1 MLGRDMCSLAINPFF
16 FSFLPLM
23 DSLSS
28 DVANEARDTITEVF
42 RNSSAARRASSSA
55 ISPGSASATSPL
67 SVTANVS
74 DTSEDNFIILN
85 FYQLYFPDFDNT
97 NYCTTK
103 L

>member
-1 MLGRDMCSLAINPFF
+1 MGN
-16 FSFLPLM
+16 LP
-23 DSLSS
+23 S
-28 DVANEARDTITEVF
+28 DLANEACYKVTEGF
-42 RNSSAARRASSSA
+42 RNISAARRASSFT
-55 ISPGSASATSPL
+55 ISRASASATSPL
-67 SVTANVS
+67 SVTTNVS